1 MSGIWLPSSLYE
13 LLQKGACVRIDAGDL
28 CVDATIDDVRNDGF
42 YSVAYEGLD
51 GRNYGV
57 LGTKVMILGPAA
69 GRPPFMLI
77 RTEWRPRQAASH
89 VRNATTQGE
98 HEIMDASPTRRGRFR
113 NWKDV
118 FVGTLYGIND
128 NHISLYSAGIAFYML
143 FSLFPAL
150 GATTWFLSL
159 LVDPVVVNQIPEHL
173 HHVVPDEA
181 ISLIQNQ
188 LTALTSNAGTSL
200 SIVAM
205 TNAAIA
211 LFTARNAAASM
222 MEALNT
228 IFGAED
234 TRSIVKFN
242 AVAVMFTAV
251 AICAMVVAIFLILAT
266 PAVLAL
272 MPPDNSA
279 GHLLRLLRWPVLA
292 LLAALALSSAYHY
305 GPNRPKAPWRCFTW
319 GSVTATAIWLA
330 ASFGFSWYVSEFNS
344 YNRVYGSLGAVAILL
359 FWFWLT
365 AFAGLAGAQLDKE
378 ISERAK
384 ARS

>member
-1 MSGIWLPSSLYE
+1 
-13 LLQKGACVRIDAGDL
+13 
-28 CVDATIDDVRNDGF
+28 
-42 YSVAYEGLD
+42 
-51 GRNYGV
+51 
-57 LGTKVMILGPAA
+57 
-69 GRPPFMLI
+69 
-77 RTEWRPRQAASH
+77 
-89 VRNATTQGE
+89 
-98 HEIMDASPTRRGRFR
+98 MDASPTRRGRFR
-113 NWKDV
+113 NWKGV
-118 FVGTLYGIND
+118 FVSTLCGISD
-128 NHISLYSAGIAFYML
+128 NHVSLYAAGIAFYML

-150 GATTWFLSL
+150 GAATWFLSL
-159 LVDPVVVNQIPEHL
+159 LVDPVVIKQIPEQL
-173 HHVVPDEA
+173 RHVIPDEA
-181 ISLIQNQ
+181 IDLIQNQ

-200 SIVAM
+200 SIVAI

-228 IFGAED
+228 IHGAEN

-251 AICAMVVAIFLILAT
+251 AICAMAAAIFLILAT

-272 MPPDNSA
+272 MSPNNTA
-279 GHLLRLLRWPVLA
+279 GHLLRLLRWPALA
-292 LLAALALSSAYHY
+292 LLATLALSSAYHY
-305 GPNRPKAPWRCFTW
+305 GPSWRNARWRCFTW

-378 ISERAK
+378 IAERAE